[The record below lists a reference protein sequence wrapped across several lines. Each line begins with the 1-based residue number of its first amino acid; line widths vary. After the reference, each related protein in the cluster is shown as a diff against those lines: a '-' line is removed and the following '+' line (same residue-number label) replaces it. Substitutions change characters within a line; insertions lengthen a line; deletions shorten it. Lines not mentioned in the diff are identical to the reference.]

1 MTRPT
6 EKYTIKRGEL
16 FNDLVEV
23 RQYNADGTLDATFDF
38 SGFTMEV
45 DLRDPDTG
53 KEVQQLTVSTVE
65 NVPGKLVLQFQ
76 ATAAQ
81 TNTFPEGKTLVGD
94 LKIFRTSPAYGPYF
108 PASIEV
114 TVLQAN
120 TR

>member
-81 TNTFPEGKTLVGD
+81 TNTFPGKTLVGD
-94 LKIFRTSPAYGPYF
+94 LKIFRTSPAFGPYF
-108 PASIEV
+108 PASIAV
-114 TVLQAN
+114 TVLPAL